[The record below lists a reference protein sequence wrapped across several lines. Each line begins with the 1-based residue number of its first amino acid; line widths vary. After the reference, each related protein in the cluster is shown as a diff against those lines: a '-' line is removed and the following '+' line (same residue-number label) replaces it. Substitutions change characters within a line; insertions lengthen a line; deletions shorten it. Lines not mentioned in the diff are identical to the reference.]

1 MKNYTEFSNF
11 VAQKESVFG
20 EQSDIYFQQLGE
32 KLRESNNPLN
42 MAKAAFFDIYSD
54 ISIF

>member
-32 KLRESNNPLN
+32 KLRESRKFGLVFSCN
-42 MAKAAFFDIYSD
+42 
-54 ISIF
+54 